1 MEQVV
6 EQSETSEQHIESHLE
21 ALYGAAQ
28 FARDAIRAS
37 WEGKELDPATIQAL
51 AELCGLHETRP
62 ASEEEGGED
71 LIGSFTPAFTAIV
84 ESLDEADEA
93 AAA

>member
-1 MEQVV
+1 MEAVNQT
-6 EQSETSEQHIESHLE
+6 ETSEQNVVEAHLE

-51 AELCGLHETRP
+51 AELCGLHETGP
-62 ASEEEGGED
+62 ASEDEGGED
-71 LIGSFTPAFTAIV
+71 LVGSFTPAFASIV